1 MIPRNTTIPA
11 KKSNVYTTATD
22 NQPAVTVHVTQGERE
37 FARDNKSL
45 GQFNLEGIPEMK
57 RGQPQIEVTFDIDAN
72 GILNVS
78 AKEKS
83 TGKEQTVKIEGAT
96 GISDEEIAAA
106 KADAEKFAE
115 EDKKKRERVEAR
127 NRLEA
132 LIYSLESVVEEQ

>member
-1 MIPRNTTIPA
+1 MR
-11 KKSNVYTTATD
+11 
-22 NQPAVTVHVTQGERE
+22 
-37 FARDNKSL
+37 
-45 GQFNLEGIPEMK
+45 

-72 GILNVS
+72 GILQVS

-106 KADAEKFAE
+106 KADADKFAE
-115 EDKKKRERVEAR
+115 EDKKKRELVEAR

-132 LIYSLESVVEEQ
+132 LIYSLETMLDEQKDKIPEEEQEKMKKMIEEGKELKAKEDATKDEIEDKIKEITKETEELAKKFQAQ